1 MKISVRNLAKSFGDR
16 EIWKG
21 IDYDFTSD
29 SIISIAGKS
38 GQGKTTFL
46 RCLNGLETYDE
57 GTITFDDE
65 LMPVGKT
72 DAEKIGMVF
81 QGYHLFPKLT
91 VWENI
96 LLAPLYHGV
105 EKSVAE
111 KRALQLLKDLDIEDE
126 KDKYPRNLSGGQ
138 QQRVAIVRACML
150 EPDILCFDEPT
161 SALDA
166 DTIDK
171 LAQIME
177 TLKAKGMGMIVV
189 THDRAF
195 AERVSDRILHFEE
208 GNLREE
214 NLKAI

>member
-57 GTITFDDE
+57 GTITFDGK

-166 DTIDK
+166 DTINK

-177 TLKAKGMGMIVV
+177 KLKEKGIGMIVV

>member
-81 QGYHLFPKLT
+81 QGYHLFSKLT

-161 SALDA
+161 SALDS

-177 TLKAKGMGMIVV
+177 KLKEKGMGMIVV

>member
-57 GTITFDDE
+57 GTITFDGE
-65 LMPVGKT
+65 VMPVGKT
-72 DAEKIGMVF
+72 DAQKIGMVF

-138 QQRVAIVRACML
+138 QQRVAILRACML

-161 SALDA
+161 SALDH

-177 TLKAKGMGMIVV
+177 KLKEKGMGMIVV
-189 THDRAF
+189 THDRGF

>member
-46 RCLNGLETYDE
+46 RCLNGLEIYDE

-65 LMPVGKT
+65 LMLVGKT

-81 QGYHLFPKLT
+81 QGYHLFPKFT

-161 SALDA
+161 SALDS

-177 TLKAKGMGMIVV
+177 KLKEKGMGMIVV